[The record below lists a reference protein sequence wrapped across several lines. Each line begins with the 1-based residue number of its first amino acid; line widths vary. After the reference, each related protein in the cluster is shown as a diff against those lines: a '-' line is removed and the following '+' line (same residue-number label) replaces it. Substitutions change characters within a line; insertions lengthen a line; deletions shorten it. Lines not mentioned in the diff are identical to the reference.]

1 MKRRAAQMKFLLVL
15 GSALALA
22 VGSCSDAA
30 APDDGALFRVEVSGE
45 SFTVSI
51 LDGAVIS
58 EAERRM
64 RDEDGVGIVIGTLAR
79 GDGGF
84 NLPWSWHM
92 LPNTVQ
98 IADFSIEVCDGR
110 PSMVEAD
117 VDYWVDAVRQFCPWG
132 GRLVE
137 RKR

>member
-1 MKRRAAQMKFLLVL
+1 MKLLSVL
-15 GSALALA
+15 GTGLALA
-22 VGSCSDAA
+22 VGACTNSA
-30 APDDGALFRVEVSGE
+30 APDQGALFRVTVSGE
-45 SFTVSI
+45 SFSVSI
-51 LDGAVIS
+51 LDGAVIK
-58 EAERRM
+58 EAERRIQE
-64 RDEDGVGIVIGTLAR
+64 EDGVGIVIGTLVR

-84 NLPWSWHM
+84 NMPWSWHI

-98 IADFSIEVCDGR
+98 VADFTIELCDGR

-117 VDYWVDAVRQFCPWG
+117 LDYWVDTVKQFCPWG

>member
-1 MKRRAAQMKFLLVL
+1 MKFVSVL
-15 GSALALA
+15 GTGLVLA
-22 VGSCSDAA
+22 VGACTDSA
-30 APDDGALFRVEVSGE
+30 APDDGALFRVDVSGE

-51 LDGAVIS
+51 LDEAVIS
-58 EAERRM
+58 EAERRIQE
-64 RDEDGVGIVIGTLAR
+64 EDGVGIVIGTLVR

-84 NLPWSWHM
+84 NTPWSWHL

-98 IADFSIEVCDGR
+98 VADMSIEVCDGR

-117 VDYWVDAVRQFCPWG
+117 VDYWVDTVKQFCPWG